1 MSANGF
7 YRVDFGALLPGAPGV
22 VVLEDGR
29 VRGSD
34 GAYIYT
40 GLYTESQGS
49 IEATIR
55 VKPIEANAKSV
66 FGTTGQAFELNLSG
80 AFTGG
85 GFRLS
90 GNAPVPGG
98 PKINISGAMVS
109 QIAG

>member
-7 YRVDFGALLPGAPGV
+7 YRVDFGALLPGAPGI

-40 GLYTESQGS
+40 GNFTETQGA
-49 IEATIR
+49 IEASIS
-55 VKPIEANAKSV
+55 VKPIEAGARSV
-66 FGTTGQAFELNLSG
+66 FGTTGQAFTLNLAG
-80 AFTGG
+80 EFTGA
-85 GFRLS
+85 GFRLI
-90 GNAPVPGG
+90 GNAPIPGA
-98 PKINISGAMVS
+98 PKINISGILVS

>member
-7 YRVDFGALLPGAPGV
+7 YRVDFGALLPGAPGI

-40 GLYTESQGS
+40 GQYSETDGAIQ
-49 IEATIR
+49 AAIR
-55 VKPIEANAKSV
+55 VKPIEANARSV
-66 FGTTGQAFELNLSG
+66 FGTTGQAFELNLAG
-80 AFTGG
+80 AFTGA

-90 GNAPVPGG
+90 GNAPIPGG
-98 PKINISGAMVS
+98 PKINISGVLVS